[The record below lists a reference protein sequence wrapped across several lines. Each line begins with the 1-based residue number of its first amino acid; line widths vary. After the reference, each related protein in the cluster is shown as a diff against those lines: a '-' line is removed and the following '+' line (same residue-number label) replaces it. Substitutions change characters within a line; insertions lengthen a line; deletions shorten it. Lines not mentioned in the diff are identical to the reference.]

1 MLCSN
6 VLHNLSWQV
15 AGSVIPCNNLQG
27 FPPSLSV
34 EAMQAS
40 EAYQQLVDDHRAGRQ
55 SKWCQHCW
63 DKESI
68 DLTSKRISDNKIGQV
83 YERINP
89 NYLKVDAAIG
99 PVCNAACRT
108 CGPSNSTLWQ
118 KELDY
123 IPIHPIAQD
132 SVWNTI
138 DNRLTDIVQLD
149 FGGGEPWLNDIE
161 KQIDMCQRLVDLG
174 LAKGIKLRYNT
185 NCSLYPKKL
194 IDLFPYFRS
203 VELTLSIDDI
213 EDRFEYNRYPLK
225 WNKAY
230 ENICRLIEL
239 EKAHSNIVLTVNFT
253 VSVLT
258 FLYAE
263 QFLSWSQ
270 AHGLPR
276 VNWNFVYY
284 PDLYSIMSISPEVKE
299 QLDPTAL
306 FYDLIATESYP
317 EWQQDFFTLT
327 DKLDKQRQQAL
338 KATLPE
344 LYNILHKGN

>member
-15 AGSVIPCNNLQG
+15 AGSITPCNNLQE

-34 EAMQAS
+34 EEMYS
-40 EAYQQLVDDHRAGRQ
+40 SDAYQQLLADHKANKQ
-55 SKWCQHCW
+55 SLWCQHCW

-68 DLTSKRISDNKIGQV
+68 GLTSKRISDNKIGVV

-99 PVCNAACRT
+99 AVCNAACRT

-118 KELDY
+118 KENNY
-123 IPIHPIAQD
+123 IPIHPITKD
-132 SVWNTI
+132 SVWNII
-138 DNRLTDIVQLD
+138 DNRLLDIVQLD

-161 KQIDMCQRLVDLG
+161 KQIEMCQKLVDLK
-174 LAKGIKLRYNT
+174 LSKGIKLRYNT

-194 IDLFPYFRS
+194 IELFPYFRS

-213 EDRFEYNRYPLK
+213 EDRFEYTRYPLK
-225 WNKAY
+225 WNKVY
-230 ENICRLIEL
+230 KNIFRLIKL
-239 EKAHSNIVLTVNFT
+239 EEAHSNIVLTVNFT

-270 AHGLPR
+270 SHGLPK

-284 PDLYSIMSISPEVKE
+284 PNLYSIMSIDSKVKE
-299 QLDPTAL
+299 QLPPTAL
-306 FYDLIATESYP
+306 FYDLIATENYP
-317 EWQQDFFTLT
+317 EWQQDFLTTT
-327 DKLDKQRQQAL
+327 DKLDKQRRQSME
-338 KATLPE
+338 TVLPE
-344 LYNILHKGN
+344 LYALLT